1 MTPRKATKIPPPPQ
15 WLFLA
20 IAVAFLILSTSTC
33 HAGWRSRAE
42 QEKYLP
48 PEKYSNYAGEY
59 QIMRASVYWITMIC
73 QDLPKNE
80 SDESK
85 YRESLGCARMQ
96 QAKCIV
102 LIAFDEQLKERGWD
116 YDIVLKHELGHCA
129 GGKHD
134 GDARNWQ

>member
-1 MTPRKATKIPPPPQ
+1 MTPRKAVDIPPPPQ

-20 IAVAFLILSTSTC
+20 IAVAFFLLSASTC

-48 PEKYSNYAGEY
+48 PPKYSNYKGEY
-59 QIMRASVYWITMIC
+59 QILRASIYWITMIC
-73 QDLPKNE
+73 QNSL
-80 SDESK
+80 K
-85 YRESLGCARMQ
+85 YEHQEAVGCVRAQ
-96 QAKCIV
+96 GTKCIV
-102 LIAFDEQLKERGWD
+102 LIALDEQLKERGWD

-134 GDARNWQ
+134 AEGQNWE